1 MHFKLKNKI
10 LVLSFFFISI
20 VFGQQ
25 YFSPLIPNNYF
36 SSGADYLAKGGIYSG
51 PFSEHIFNRYGESL
65 NLEIDIIRN
74 SYAERRSIAVID
86 MFDDV
91 VTQNVYAL
99 NRPAFTSLSW
109 SLSGSF
115 NDRFNIPI
123 SFSLSDLPYWDFRY
137 DYNEEVRASLGPGV
151 YNRDPVVGYHLINVD
166 GGIRSLEFG
175 MSTKIGSK
183 LKLGFSIENLYED
196 DIIYTSG
203 VNVIDEDDA
212 LASDTT
218 NIRIIDLS
226 AENESRFSFGTTYDL
241 QKNISVGFSFTPSTT
256 IKFLSDGLV
265 PIVDER
271 TLLPDF
277 IFSDSSSSQYKVNL
291 PREINM
297 GFSIQVNNPTKTS
310 ITGGL
315 IFKDWDAYDEFIV
328 EHSSVDTANFNY
340 QSTLGFSIGVE
351 HIILGKTPLR
361 FGFIYSE
368 SPLGEEFEI
377 TKFTIGSGWVYENI
391 SIDFSAIFG
400 AADYRYN
407 DLFKADS
414 QEESL
419 LLDRVD
425 ESSAILKATIKYS
438 F

>member
-10 LVLSFFFISI
+10 IALSFFLISI
-20 VFGQQ
+20 IFGQQ

-36 SSGADYLAKGGIYSG
+36 SSDAAYLAKGGIYSG
-51 PFSEHIFNRYGESL
+51 PFSKHIFNRYGESL
-65 NLEIDIIRN
+65 NFEADIIRN
-74 SYAERRSIAVID
+74 SFTERRSVPVID

-91 VTQNVYAL
+91 VTQNVYSL

-109 SLSGSF
+109 SLSGSL
-115 NDRFNIPI
+115 NEKFNIPI
-123 SFSLSDLPYWDFRY
+123 SFSLSDAPFWDFRY

-166 GGIRSLEFG
+166 GAIRSLEFG
-175 MSTKIGSK
+175 VSTNVGSNV
-183 LKLGFSIENLYED
+183 KLGFNFENLYED

-218 NIRIIDLS
+218 NIRSISLS
-226 AENESRFSFGTTYDL
+226 AENESRFTLGAIYDL
-241 QKNISVGFSFTPSTT
+241 KKNVSFGFSFTPSTT
-256 IKFLSDGLV
+256 IKFSSGGFV
-265 PIVDER
+265 PVLDER
-271 TLLPDF
+271 SQLPKF
-277 IFSDSSSSQYKVNL
+277 TFSDSSSNYNISL
-291 PREINM
+291 PREISM

-310 ITGGL
+310 INGGL
-315 IFKDWDAYDEFIV
+315 VLKDWDAYDEYIV
-328 EHSSVDTANFNY
+328 EHISVDTTKFNY
-340 QSTLGFSIGVE
+340 QSTLGFSLGVE

-391 SIDFSAIFG
+391 SLDVSAVFG
-400 AADYRYN
+400 ATDYRYE
-407 DLFKADS
+407 DLFQTAS
-414 QEESL
+414 QEDSF
-419 LLDRVD
+419 LDRVD
-425 ESSAILKATIKYS
+425 ESSAVLKATIKYS

>member
-10 LVLSFFFISI
+10 ITLSFFLISI
-20 VFGQQ
+20 IFGQQ

-36 SSGADYLAKGGIYSG
+36 SSDAAYLAKGGIYSG
-51 PFSEHIFNRYGESL
+51 PFSKHIFNRYGESL
-65 NLEIDIIRN
+65 NFEADIIRN
-74 SYAERRSIAVID
+74 SFTERRSVPVID

-91 VTQNVYAL
+91 VTQNVYSL

-109 SLSGSF
+109 SLSGSL
-115 NDRFNIPI
+115 NEKFNIPI
-123 SFSLSDLPYWDFRY
+123 SFSLSDAPFWDFRY

-166 GGIRSLEFG
+166 GAIRSLEFG
-175 MSTKIGSK
+175 VSTNVGSNV
-183 LKLGFSIENLYED
+183 KLGFNFENLYED

-218 NIRIIDLS
+218 NIRSISLS
-226 AENESRFSFGTTYDL
+226 AENESRFTLGATYDL
-241 QKNISVGFSFTPSTT
+241 KKNVSFGLSFTPSTT
-256 IKFLSDGLV
+256 INFSSDGFV
-265 PIVDER
+265 PVLDER
-271 TLLPDF
+271 SQLPKF
-277 IFSDSSSSQYKVNL
+277 TFSDSSSNYNITL
-291 PREINM
+291 PREINL

-310 ITGGL
+310 IIGGL
-315 IFKDWDAYDEFIV
+315 VLKDWDVYDEYIV
-328 EHSSVDTANFNY
+328 EHNLIDTIKFNY
-340 QSTLGFSIGVE
+340 QSTLGFSLGVE

-391 SIDFSAIFG
+391 SLDVSAVFG
-400 AADYRYN
+400 ATDYRYE
-407 DLFKADS
+407 DLFQTAS
-414 QEESL
+414 QEDSF
-419 LLDRVD
+419 LDRVD
-425 ESSAILKATIKYS
+425 ESSAVLKATIKYS

>member
-10 LVLSFFFISI
+10 LALSFFLISI
-20 VFGQQ
+20 IFGQQ

-36 SSGADYLAKGGIYSG
+36 SSDAAYLAKGGIYSG
-51 PFSEHIFNRYGESL
+51 PFSKHIFNRYGESL
-65 NLEIDIIRN
+65 NFEADIIRN
-74 SYAERRSIAVID
+74 SFTERRSVPVID

-91 VTQNVYAL
+91 VTQNVYSL

-109 SLSGSF
+109 SLSGSL
-115 NDRFNIPI
+115 NEKFNIPI
-123 SFSLSDLPYWDFRY
+123 SFSLSDAPFWDFRY

-166 GGIRSLEFG
+166 GAIRSLEFG
-175 MSTKIGSK
+175 VSTNVGSNV
-183 LKLGFSIENLYED
+183 KLGFNFENLYED

-218 NIRIIDLS
+218 NIRSISLS
-226 AENESRFSFGTTYDL
+226 AENESRFTLGATYDL
-241 QKNISVGFSFTPSTT
+241 KKNVSFGLSFTPSTT
-256 IKFLSDGLV
+256 IKFSSDGFV
-265 PIVDER
+265 PVLDER
-271 TLLPDF
+271 SQLPKF
-277 IFSDSSSSQYKVNL
+277 TFSDSSSNYNISL
-291 PREINM
+291 PREISM

-315 IFKDWDAYDEFIV
+315 VLKDWDVYDEYIV
-328 EHSSVDTANFNY
+328 EHNSIDTIKFNY
-340 QSTLGFSIGVE
+340 QSTLGFSLGVE

-391 SIDFSAIFG
+391 SLDVSAVFG
-400 AADYRYN
+400 ATDYRYE
-407 DLFKADS
+407 DLFQTAS
-414 QEESL
+414 QEDSF
-419 LLDRVD
+419 LDRVD
-425 ESSAILKATIKYS
+425 ESSAVLKATIKYS

>member
-10 LVLSFFFISI
+10 IALSFFLISI
-20 VFGQQ
+20 IFGQQ

-36 SSGADYLAKGGIYSG
+36 SSDAAYLAKGGIYSG
-51 PFSEHIFNRYGESL
+51 PFSKHIFNRYGESL
-65 NLEIDIIRN
+65 NFEADIIRN
-74 SYAERRSIAVID
+74 SFTERRSVPVID

-91 VTQNVYAL
+91 VTQNVYSL

-109 SLSGSF
+109 SLSGSL
-115 NDRFNIPI
+115 NEKFNIPV
-123 SFSLSDLPYWDFRY
+123 SFSLSDAPFWDFRY

-166 GGIRSLEFG
+166 GAIRSLEFG
-175 MSTKIGSK
+175 VSTNIGSNV
-183 LKLGFSIENLYED
+183 KLGFNLENLYED

-203 VNVIDEDDA
+203 VNVINEDDA

-218 NIRIIDLS
+218 NIRSISLS
-226 AENESRFSFGTTYDL
+226 AENESRFTLGATYDL
-241 QKNISVGFSFTPSTT
+241 KKNVSFGLSFTPSTT
-256 IKFLSDGLV
+256 IKFSSDGFV
-265 PIVDER
+265 PVLDER
-271 TLLPDF
+271 SQLPKF
-277 IFSDSSSSQYKVNL
+277 TFSDSSSNYNISL
-291 PREINM
+291 PREISM

-310 ITGGL
+310 INGGL
-315 IFKDWDAYDEFIV
+315 ILKDWDVYDEYIV
-328 EHSSVDTANFNY
+328 EHNSIDTIKFNY
-340 QSTLGFSIGVE
+340 QSTLGFSLGVE

-391 SIDFSAIFG
+391 SLDVSAVFG
-400 AADYRYN
+400 ATDYRYE
-407 DLFKADS
+407 DLFQTAS
-414 QEESL
+414 QEDSF
-419 LLDRVD
+419 LDRVD
-425 ESSAILKATIKYS
+425 ESSAVLKATIKYS

>member
-10 LVLSFFFISI
+10 ITLSFFLISI
-20 VFGQQ
+20 IFGQQ

-36 SSGADYLAKGGIYSG
+36 SSDAAYLAKGGIYSG
-51 PFSEHIFNRYGESL
+51 PFSKHIFNRYGESL
-65 NLEIDIIRN
+65 NFEADIIRN
-74 SYAERRSIAVID
+74 SFTERRSVPVID

-91 VTQNVYAL
+91 VTQNVYSL

-109 SLSGSF
+109 SLSGSL
-115 NDRFNIPI
+115 NEKFNIPI
-123 SFSLSDLPYWDFRY
+123 SFSLSDAPFWDFRY

-166 GGIRSLEFG
+166 GAIRSLEFG
-175 MSTKIGSK
+175 VSTNVGSNV
-183 LKLGFSIENLYED
+183 KLGFNFENLYED

-218 NIRIIDLS
+218 NIRSISLS
-226 AENESRFSFGTTYDL
+226 AENESRFTLGATYDL
-241 QKNISVGFSFTPSTT
+241 KKNVSFGLSFTPSTT
-256 IKFLSDGLV
+256 INFSSDGFIPVL
-265 PIVDER
+265 DER
-271 TLLPDF
+271 SQLPKF
-277 IFSDSSSSQYKVNL
+277 TFSDSSSNYNISL
-291 PREINM
+291 PREISM

-310 ITGGL
+310 IIGGL
-315 IFKDWDAYDEFIV
+315 VLKDWDVYDEYIV
-328 EHSSVDTANFNY
+328 EHNSIDTIKFNY
-340 QSTLGFSIGVE
+340 QSTLGFSLGVE

-391 SIDFSAIFG
+391 SLDVSAVFG
-400 AADYRYN
+400 ATDYRYE
-407 DLFKADS
+407 DLFQTAS
-414 QEESL
+414 QEDSF
-419 LLDRVD
+419 LDRVD
-425 ESSAILKATIKYS
+425 ESSAVLKATIKYS